1 MRGKHF
7 MLLSIALILI
17 VAISLNAIFVKFK
30 IPGLIAFIITGI
42 VLGPHI
48 LNAID
53 PNILDV
59 SLDLREIALIVILLR
74 AGLTLDLKDLK
85 KVGRPAILLSFL
97 PATLEI
103 LLIGFISPLFFEI
116 TLLEGFM
123 LGSIVAAVSPAVV
136 VPRMIALI
144 EKKIGTNK
152 QIPQMILAGSSIDDI
167 YAIVIFTICLQI
179 YQTNSF
185 SALTIVLFPITLVV
199 SLILGAG
206 LGLFL
211 VKLFKWLH
219 IRDTLKVLIIFGVSF
234 LLIVLEGFAKDY
246 FAISG
251 LLAVIALGGAI
262 LRQYPILAKRLTSK
276 FSKIW
281 VASEIMLFVLV
292 GAAVDITIFGSVGLL
307 AILLIFLGLL
317 IRMIGVILSVTKTNL
332 NIKEKTFTCLSY
344 LPKATVQ
351 AAIGSI
357 PLAYGVPAGN
367 LILTISVLAIFI
379 SAPIGAMC
387 IDNLNQKLLVT
398 ET

>member
-185 SALTIVLFPITLVV
+185 SALTIVLFPLTLVV

>member
-1 MRGKHF
+1 